1 MTESGAPRPTSWAPR
16 LRAIPRAVWALGLV
30 SLFMDVSSEMIHGLL
45 PLFVVQVLGASTVTL
60 GLIEGVAEST
70 ASIAKVFSGT
80 LSDRVGK
87 RKLITGLGYGI
98 GAASKPLFALAPS
111 VSWVLAA
118 RFSDRIGKGVRG
130 APRDALLADIT
141 PAPLRGAAYGLRQAL
156 DTVGAVAG
164 PLLAI
169 AWMRATHDDFRLVFW
184 IAVAPALLSVAVLVL
199 GVTEPERTSPRGGN
213 PHARRFAG
221 LGRLGASYWTVVGV
235 GAVLTLARFSE
246 GFVVLRVA
254 SLGLP
259 TAFAP
264 LALVVMNVVYAASS
278 YPLGSLSD
286 SVDRRLIVGLGF
298 GVLAAADVVLASAGG
313 PLVAML
319 GVGLWGLHLGM
330 TQGLLGALVADHAP
344 ESLRGTAFG
353 VFHLISG
360 IATLIASVLA
370 GVLWERLGAPATFW
384 TAAVLSASGLAS
396 WWVVARRTAGAPRQ
410 GSPR

>member
-1 MTESGAPRPTSWAPR
+1 MTGEGAPPSTSYAPR
-16 LRAIPRAVWALGLV
+16 LRAVPRAVWALGFV

-45 PLFVVQVLGASTVTL
+45 PLFIVQVLGASTVTL
-60 GLIEGVAEST
+60 GFIEGVAEST
-70 ASIAKVFSGT
+70 AAIAKVFSGT

-87 RKLITGLGYGI
+87 RKLLTGLGYGL

-118 RFSDRIGKGVRG
+118 RFTDRIGKGVRG
-130 APRDALLADIT
+130 APRDALVADIT
-141 PAPLRGAAYGLRQAL
+141 PAHLRGAAYGLRQAL
-156 DTVGAVAG
+156 DTVGAFAG

-169 AWMRATHDDFRLVFW
+169 ALMWATNDDFRLVFW
-184 IAVAPALLSVAVLVL
+184 IAVAPALVSVAILVF
-199 GVTEPERTSPRGGN
+199 GVTEPERPSSPIENR
-213 PHARRFAG
+213 PAPRFAG
-221 LGRLGASYWTVVGV
+221 LDQLGATYWTIVGV

-298 GVLAAADVVLASAGG
+298 AVLAVADVVLAVATG
-313 PLVAML
+313 PFTAMF

-330 TQGLLGALVADHAP
+330 TQGLLGALVADNAP
-344 ESLRGTAFG
+344 QSVRGTAFG
-353 VFHLISG
+353 AFHLISG

-370 GVLWERLGAPATFW
+370 GVLWQRLGAPATFW
-384 TAAVLSASGLAS
+384 AAAILSSVGLAS
-396 WWVVARRTAGAPRQ
+396 WWVVARRRSGA
-410 GSPR
+410 S